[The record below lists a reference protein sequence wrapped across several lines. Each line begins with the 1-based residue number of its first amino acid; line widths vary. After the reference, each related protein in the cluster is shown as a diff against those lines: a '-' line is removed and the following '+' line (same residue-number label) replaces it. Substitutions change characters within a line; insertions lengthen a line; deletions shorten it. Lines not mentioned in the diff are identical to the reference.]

1 MTVSYNLYQEN
12 DYKDLV
18 QMIVA
23 LYDEDAEG
31 EQISESKINSTIAEF
46 WKNPQ
51 KITIYMLK
59 NNNEN
64 IGYAILVFFWSN
76 EFGGDILTIDE
87 MYVSK
92 EYRGRGI
99 ATEFLS
105 YISGIEGIVAL
116 ELETTPSNQRA
127 LDYYKRL
134 GFLTSQNTHLIKTDL
149 K

>member
-1 MTVSYNLYQEN
+1 MAVSFNLYQED

-31 EQISESKINSTIAEF
+31 EQISESKINSTISESR
-46 WKNPQ
+46 KNPQ
-51 KITIYMLK
+51 KITIYMFK
-59 NNNEN
+59 DNDEN

-76 EFGGDILTIDE
+76 EFGGNILTIDE
-87 MYVSK
+87 LYVLK
-92 EYRGRGI
+92 KYRGKGI
-99 ATEFLS
+99 ATNFLS
-105 YISGIEGIVAL
+105 HIKGTEGIVAMQ
-116 ELETTPSNQRA
+116 LETMPSNQKA

-134 GFLTSQNTHLIKTDL
+134 GFLTSQNTHLVKTDL